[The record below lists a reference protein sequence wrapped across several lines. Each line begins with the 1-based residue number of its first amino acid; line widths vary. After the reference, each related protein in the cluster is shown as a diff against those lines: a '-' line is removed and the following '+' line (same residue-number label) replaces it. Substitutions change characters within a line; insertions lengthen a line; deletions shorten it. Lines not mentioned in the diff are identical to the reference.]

1 MKKRKCYVFVFDGFS
16 DWEPGLAIAAL
27 QKYTDF
33 EVLPF
38 SKDGKPVKSMGNVTV
53 LPEAAMKDIEPVH
66 VNLLLLPGGD
76 AWDQGG
82 NLEIMPLLNAVLE
95 AGGAVAAI
103 CGATGFLAQQ
113 GYLNSIRHTSNHLD
127 YYLGAVAP
135 DYKGRAH
142 YIKKASVRDGQVITA
157 NGMAPVEFAEEILNH
172 FNLLTNEEFKMWFN
186 YFKHPELAF
195 S

>member
-1 MKKRKCYVFVFDGFS
+1 MKKRKCYLFVFDGFS
-16 DWEPGLAIAAL
+16 DWEPGLAVAAL

-38 SKDGKPVKSMGNVTV
+38 SKDGSKVKSMGNIVV
-53 LPEAAMKDIEPVH
+53 QPVIAMDH
-66 VNLLLLPGGD
+66 VKADEVDLLLLPGGSE
-76 AWDQGG
+76 WDEGG
-82 NLEIMPLLNAVLE
+82 NLEIRPLLNAVLE
-95 AGGAVAAI
+95 AGGSVAGI

-113 GYLNSIRHTSNHLD
+113 GYLDNVRHTSNHLD

-135 DYKGRAH
+135 DYNGRAH
-142 YIKKASVRDGQVITA
+142 YIKRASVSDGQMITA
-157 NGMAPVEFAEEILNH
+157 NGMSPVEFAEEILNH
-172 FNLLTNEEFKMWFN
+172 FDLLRDEEFKTWFN